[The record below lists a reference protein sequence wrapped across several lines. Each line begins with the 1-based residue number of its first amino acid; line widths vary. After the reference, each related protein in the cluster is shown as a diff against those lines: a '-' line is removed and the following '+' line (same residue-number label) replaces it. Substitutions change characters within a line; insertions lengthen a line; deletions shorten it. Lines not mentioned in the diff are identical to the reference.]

1 MKKRMLAAL
10 VALVMVIGLVPG
22 RALAAVP
29 DANVTGDGIYTASGN
44 VDFRIYTTQLYKLL
58 LLKDETVTAA
68 TDITGVTLIL
78 HEKYP
83 VSTGSTEQKMLT
95 NDYGDGKYNTDYY
108 YVNIS
113 NARDR
118 ALPSNISQLKIEYGN
133 GKTATIE
140 ANELELYSTFG
151 SGIEGYEVSAQ
162 YEIKSSNDE
171 KCVVAFYEP
180 GDTGYGTAGA
190 FKLHAVALVQSG
202 STVAEQDWPQ
212 DPSFGGEAKF
222 GNWSTEKSG
231 GAPFNESYVVNS
243 DMEVWAQKYSSDL
256 AGTWIYVDNTNDAF
270 LNRFVD
276 LYNQRE
282 ESDITLEN
290 IDKDSVKIQV
300 NGTGDNHTNPNYYIS
315 GGDHNGWEGSTYK
328 IYNYDSDPSVADP
341 NSPTYNR
348 HIPYGEVQSITI
360 YADVTVNGVESTE
373 NITISKGSEPGQFDS
388 VLAGYEGGAGTT
400 AGTFW
405 LKMNQ
410 GEPDDEPII
419 PPEPPVVVTKTLAE
433 VVREGEEVEADA
445 GAVLYDGDV
454 VTWTITVTN
463 NTGADVTYTV
473 TDLMAYVN
481 DSTGDEVSAGTPVMT
496 CNGTVINQTDT
507 GTLSHSGQIT
517 VETGETATIT
527 ATATLEVGSETE
539 GYTLTN
545 EATVTGGDGETS
557 DDSSTSNPV
566 GYTFKVT
573 YNGNSGTAEGK
584 DIKELLVRS
593 ESATAT
599 YRVEDNAFGFA
610 RDGYN
615 FLGWYT
621 AETDGEEVTG
631 EEQQLHGDATYFAHW
646 EKANPSV
653 DVTKAL
659 TRATR
664 GAETVHDSATGTL
677 DDYKAQVGDVLSYTI
692 IVTNTGNT
700 TLENVTVT
708 DSLWVEG
715 TDLTITSGSTTITN
729 QADGNG
735 SYTPKGVEIAPNA
748 TLTITYTYT
757 VTEADALKET
767 ISNSVDVYLDST
779 EPGGGEDPDEPDGED
794 HVTVEMDDYD
804 IAIEP
809 ADIVI
814 YTGGKGYDGVLKNES
829 GELVSGSTH
838 GLPEPGYHIELPDAV
853 EAWLEEQ
860 GVDIGQ
866 ATHLDKI
873 LRFSYVQDAEK
884 REWGMRYVGVYK
896 LDEAG
901 NPAQYVYSLN
911 PAMVNGKEISVRVMY
926 LDPDTKE
933 PIQDDKIDM
942 SDIAASA
949 EYTIAINPGELDRNQ
964 IKAVF
969 TTQNG
974 ASITCNVEVGT
985 GTLTVKSVTDP
996 DKVQTSEIKTEA
1008 APSADAPTAVADSD
1022 VEFYVNNSQ
1031 VQIGNEGENANRV
1044 QLLVD
1049 EVSDSQSFNQQLESS
1064 AMEQVANVVNDDPAA
1079 QSFYLDLV
1087 DTENGNAVVTP
1098 SGEVTICWPMP
1109 ADADPQ
1115 GQFRIVHYADMD
1127 RTDPDMQESAPE
1139 VKEVSVTSGY
1149 LTFTTDS
1156 FSPFVL
1162 VYEREDDNPPIIVPP
1177 VDPDPTPEPDPDLDY
1192 VPDGLNTEDHV
1203 AYLIGYG
1210 GDLVKPRADITRAE
1224 VATIFFRLLE
1234 DEVRQANWSTHNDF
1248 TDVSEGNWYN
1258 TAVSTLTGMGVLKG
1272 YLDGT
1277 FRPNEPITRAEFAA
1291 IAVRFYGYEAEYEP
1305 GTFTDVDEARWYA
1318 DSIQAAVDMGLIQGH
1333 GGGIFAPE
1341 DPITRGETAAIVN
1354 RMLGRRPHEDHLLDE
1369 DEMNMWADNSRDAW
1383 YYEDIQEATNT
1394 HSYGWVVV
1402 KEESD
1407 EGYRTVE
1414 DWTAK
1419 LPDPDWAAL
1428 ERGWKAGR

>member
-22 RALAAVP
+22 RALAVP
-29 DANVTGDGIYTASGN
+29 DETGPQVVGEVYDGYKTNLVYFHISVTDI
-44 VDFRIYTTQLYKLL
+44 YKLL
-58 LLKDETVTAA
+58 KLKDVSVTAG
-68 TDITGVTLIL
+68 TDIDSVTLVFSSSADKRDL
-78 HEKYP
+78 
-83 VSTGSTEQKMLT
+83 VSSNPGDELT
-95 NDYGDGKYNTDYY
+95 DFAYWHNTRGIQASNAKPSDIASLNIVHDGKTT
-108 YVNIS
+108 VI
-113 NARDR
+113 
-118 ALPSNISQLKIEYGN
+118 P
-133 GKTATIE
+133 
-140 ANELELYSTFG
+140 ANELKLVADHPGSNATGLYHIQARDSFAKN
-151 SGIEGYEVSAQ
+151 I
-162 YEIKSSNDE
+162 
-171 KCVVAFYEP
+171 VAFYNQSNAGSGTSSVYRLYAIALVEP
-180 GDTGYGTAGA
+180 GN
-190 FKLHAVALVQSG
+190 
-202 STVAEQDWPQ
+202 TVATADWPK
-212 DPSFGGEAKF
+212 DPAFISPQGFAG
-222 GNWSTEKSG
+222 WSTAKSG
-231 GAPFNESYVVNS
+231 GDPFNKSYVVNS
-243 DMEVWAQKYSSDL
+243 DVEVYAQKYTSEQ
-256 AGTWIYVDNTNDAF
+256 AGSLIYVDNTGNAF
-270 LNRFVD
+270 MERFVE
-276 LYNQRE
+276 LYNLRGGVDPI
-282 ESDITLEN
+282 SLDDVDLSKIG
-290 IDKDSVKIQV
+290 IQV
-300 NGTGDNHTNPNYYIS
+300 NGVNGEHTNRFYNPGLGSEYTGWTDGYVTYRVNNYNAETS
-315 GGDHNGWEGSTYK
+315 QDENDQSSD
-328 IYNYDSDPSVADP
+328 YNK
-341 NSPTYNR
+341 
-348 HIPYGEVQSITI
+348 HIPFNEIQSITI
-360 YADVTVNGVESTE
+360 FAELTVNGYPTTVQVE
-373 NITISKGSEPGQFDS
+373 IPKGTEPGEFDA
-388 VLAGYEGGAGTT
+388 VVAGYDGGGGASDGTV
-400 AGTFW
+400 W

-481 DSTGDEVSAGTPVMT
+481 DSIGDKVSAGTPVMT

-507 GTLSHSGQIT
+507 GTLSDSGQIT
-517 VETGETATIT
+517 VEAGKTATIT
-527 ATATLEVGSETE
+527 ATATLKVGSETE

-545 EATVTGGDGETS
+545 EVTVTGGDGETS

-621 AETDGEEVTG
+621 AGTGGEEVTG

-646 EKANPSV
+646 EKANPDV

-664 GAETVHDSATGTL
+664 GAETVYDSVTGTL

-729 QADGNG
+729 KADGNG

-860 GVDIGQ
+860 GVDISQ

-911 PAMVNGKEISVRVMY
+911 PAMVNGKETPVRVMY
-926 LDPDTKE
+926 LDPETKE

-1008 APSADAPTAVADSD
+1008 APSADAPTAVAGDD

-1098 SGEVTICWPMP
+1098 SGEVTIYWPMP

-1127 RTDPDMQESAPE
+1127 RTDPDMQESTPE
-1139 VKEVSVTSGY
+1139 VKEVFVISGY

-1407 EGYRTVE
+1407 EDYRTVE